1 MENKI
6 LVVDDEMH
14 LAKILQFT
22 LRHAGYDVHLAYDG
36 KEALEKVSQLQ
47 PDLVILDLMLP
58 LVDGYKVCNTIK
70 QKDGTSHI
78 PVIILTARDL
88 STLELEEPILAD
100 RFMQKPFNTEKLIET
115 IEDLL
120 NGNGKSR

>member
-1 MENKI
+1 MEGKI

-14 LAKILQFT
+14 LAKIIQFT
-22 LRHAGYDVHLAYDG
+22 LKHAGYDVYLAYDG
-36 KEALEKVSQLQ
+36 REALEKVNEVR
-47 PDLVILDLMLP
+47 PELVILDLMLP

-70 QKDGTSHI
+70 QSEETSEI

-88 STLELEEPILAD
+88 SSLELEEPILAD

-120 NGNGKSR
+120 QGDGRSK